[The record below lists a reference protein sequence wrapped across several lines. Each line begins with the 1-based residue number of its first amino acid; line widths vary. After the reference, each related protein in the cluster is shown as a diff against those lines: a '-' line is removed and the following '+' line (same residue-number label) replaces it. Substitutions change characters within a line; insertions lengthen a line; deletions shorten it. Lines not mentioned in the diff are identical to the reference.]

1 MANPKRDD
9 DPTSTQLPTSQ
20 IANAPISSVKLDGP
34 KTYLVWSRQCTVALK
49 ARRLFGYVA
58 GTKKQPS
65 DDDPTYEQWDKQNS
79 LTMSLLF
86 NSMDPSLVGSY
97 ILYDTAAQ
105 IWSAIKQTYSQS
117 NNYAEI
123 LAIHQKLLALKQGE
137 LTVVTYINAITSE
150 WQKLDFCDPFT
161 TSFAADNIRFKART
175 DRERLYKFL
184 DGLNPEFDQTRSQI
198 LGRSPLPT
206 LEEAFAFVQHES
218 SRREAMLHT
227 PSTEVAAKSDTPANK
242 GNTHGKRPWCD
253 HCKKLG
259 HIREKCFKLV
269 GYPTDSKRPMGNNTT
284 RKEPSGPKANTT
296 EAVNSHGL
304 SLEDIQAVKRLLTAH
319 SASSSTSEPAGFYST
334 L

>member
-1 MANPKRDD
+1 MANSKRDD

-20 IANAPISSVKLDGP
+20 NANTHISSVKLDGP

-65 DDDPTYEQWDKQNS
+65 DDDPIYEQWDEQNS

-117 NNYAEI
+117 NNYTEI
-123 LAIHQKLLALKQGE
+123 FAIHQKLLTIKRGD
-137 LTVVTYINAITSE
+137 LTVVAYINAITSE
-150 WQKLDFCDPFT
+150 WQKLDFYYPFT
-161 TSFAADNIRFKART
+161 ISSVADNIKFKERT
-175 DRERLYKFL
+175 DRKRFYKFL

-198 LGRSPLPT
+198 LGKSPLPK

-218 SRREAMLHT
+218 SRREAMLHKALA
-227 PSTEVAAKSDTPANK
+227 EVVAK
-242 GNTHGKRPWCD
+242 
-253 HCKKLG
+253 
-259 HIREKCFKLV
+259 
-269 GYPTDSKRPMGNNTT
+269 TDAP
-284 RKEPSGPKANTT
+284 
-296 EAVNSHGL
+296 
-304 SLEDIQAVKRLLTAH
+304 
-319 SASSSTSEPAGFYST
+319 
-334 L
+334 